1 MIYNQCFH
9 HIEANQLIYN
19 SHSLLL
25 PSSPTILLGGG
36 GGYEFIVFFGDQ
48 KKKLL
53 KTVLTCAFI
62 LGLLNSFHLPNHG
75 SEPMNRYTLR
85 LLLMCL
91 EAERWGKVW

>member
-1 MIYNQCFH
+1 MN
-9 HIEANQLIYN
+9 
-19 SHSLLL
+19 LL
-25 PSSPTILLGGG
+25 
-36 GGYEFIVFFGDQ
+36 FFFGDQ
-48 KKKLL
+48 KKKKLL

-62 LGLLNSFHLPNHG
+62 LGLSNSFNLPSHG

>member
-1 MIYNQCFH
+1 MN
-9 HIEANQLIYN
+9 
-19 SHSLLL
+19 LL
-25 PSSPTILLGGG
+25 
-36 GGYEFIVFFGDQ
+36 FFFGDQ
-48 KKKLL
+48 KKKMLL
-53 KTVLTCAFI
+53 KNLLTGAFI